1 MKEQHKIGNPKSGIW
16 KKTLII
22 AFWLLVWQIVC
33 WLVDHPIFFAG
44 PLEVAKELVHMA
56 GSRDFAASIINSLLR
71 IIGGFAFA
79 FLLACL
85 LAAAAY
91 GSKLLEDVL
100 EPFVTFI
107 KSVPVASVV
116 VLLLIWFGAKYL
128 SVYVT
133 FMVVFPNI
141 YLNFLN
147 GLKNTDKNLL
157 EMAEVFRFSFL
168 QKLLCV
174 YRPAVMPYL
183 LGGAAV
189 SVGMSFKSGVAAEVI
204 GLPVSSI
211 GEGLYYDKIY
221 LNTAGVF
228 AWTVVIILLSALTE
242 RLIVGLL
249 KRFGEWD
256 FGIFKCFGQQ
266 KRGGLGKFRQ
276 RECGFLEQSGQWNRG
291 KLKCCEQ
298 RFHGIFKRKR
308 RGDEKIGEATDPACR
323 KKFPMIVKD
332 LTVSLSEKKAAIILK
347 DVTVSFGEKKVLNG
361 LDARFEAGGTYCVMG
376 PSGCGKTTLLRVCA
390 GLQKP
395 TGGRAYYRVS
405 QQEDGCG
412 KGRWRQT
419 AQQKMRFRREAD
431 PGEGVSIKKIGMA
444 FQEDRLCMQLTA
456 LDNVLLTADRK
467 YSVEQV
473 VSLLSEIF
481 PQEALRQ
488 TAEQLS
494 GGMKRRIA
502 VARAVLSDAD
512 CLLLDE
518 PFAGLDEAN
527 HECLLCWI
535 LQNRNGRL
543 LIVTTHEET
552 DAKKMDAAVLRIG

>member
-1 MKEQHKIGNPKSGIW
+1 MKEQHKIGNPQSGIW

-33 WLVDHPIFFAG
+33 WLVDRPIFFAG
-44 PLEVAKELVHMA
+44 PLEVAKELAHMA

-141 YLNFLN
+141 YLNLLN

-157 EMAEVFRFSFL
+157 EMAEVFRFSFF
-168 QKLLCV
+168 QKLLYV
-174 YRPAVMPYL
+174 YRPAVLPYL

-211 GEGLYYDKIY
+211 GERLYYDKIY

-242 RLIVGLL
+242 RLIAGLL

-256 FGIFKCFGQQ
+256 FGILKCFGQR
-266 KRGGLGKFRQ
+266 KRGGLGKFKQ

-308 RGDEKIGEATDPACR
+308 RRDEKIGEAADPACR
-323 KKFPMIVKD
+323 KKSPMIVKD
-332 LTVSLSEKKAAIILK
+332 LTVPLSEKKAAIMLK

-395 TGGRAYYRVS
+395 AGGRVYYGVS

-412 KGRWRQT
+412 EGRWKQT
-419 AQQKMRFRREAD
+419 ARQRSRFRRES
-431 PGEGVSIKKIGMA
+431 VSIKKTGMA

-502 VARAVLSDAD
+502 VARAVLSDAE

-527 HECLLCWI
+527 HERLLCWI

-552 DAKKMDAAVLRIG
+552 DAKNMDAEVLRIG